1 MSNHDSHSR
10 GRILVSPRSFTKDPR
25 PPALDRVEDEGYDIL
40 LTPAGRMPT
49 QEELLRLLPGCIGF
63 IAGVEPLS
71 GELLRS
77 AAGLRVISRNGT
89 GIDNIDLKAAEELE
103 ITVLRASG
111 ANARGV
117 AELTWGLVLSLARSI
132 PASDAILKAAGWERY
147 PGVEL
152 ENRRLGVIGCGA
164 IGRTVARFG
173 DAFGMHVTA
182 YDPYPD
188 ETFSPGSTFSYGPL
202 ESVISTSDVVCLHC
216 PPPHGEPL
224 ITRARIEAMKPG
236 ALLINT
242 ARADLV
248 DDSALLNALDSGK
261 LGGYAADVFQTEPP
275 GDDPLARHPKV
286 IATPHVGAFTRESTD
301 RVVDITINQLL
312 AALRK

>member
-1 MSNHDSHSR
+1 MSNQVTHSR
-10 GRILVSPRSFTKDPR
+10 GRILVSPRSFTKDP
-25 PPALDRVEDEGYDIL
+25 PPALDRLKDEGYETL

-49 QEELLRLLPGCIGF
+49 QEELFRLLPGCIGY
-63 IAGVEPLS
+63 IAGVEPI
-71 GELLRS
+71 GGDLLR
-77 AAGLRVISRNGT
+77 AATGLRAISRNGT
-89 GIDNIDLKAAEELE
+89 GIDNIDLKAAEERG
-103 ITVLRASG
+103 IAVLRASG

-117 AELTWGLVLSLARSI
+117 AELTWGLVISLARSI
-132 PASDAILKAAGWERY
+132 PASDAALKAPGWERHL
-147 PGVEL
+147 GLEL
-152 ENRRLGVIGCGA
+152 ENRQLGVVGCGT
-164 IGRTVARFG
+164 IGRMVAQFG

-202 ESVISTSDVVCLHC
+202 ESVISTSDVICLHC

-224 ITRARIEAMKPG
+224 ITRARIESMKPG
-236 ALLINT
+236 ALLVNT

-248 DDSALLNALDSGK
+248 DDSAIVNALDAGK

-301 RVVDITINQLL
+301 RVVEMTINQLL
-312 AALRK
+312 SALQK